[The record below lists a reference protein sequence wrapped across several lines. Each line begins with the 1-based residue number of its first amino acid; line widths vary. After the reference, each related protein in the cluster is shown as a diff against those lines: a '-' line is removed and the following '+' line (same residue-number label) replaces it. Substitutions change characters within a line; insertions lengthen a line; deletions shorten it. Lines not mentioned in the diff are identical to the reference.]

1 MAWGTRQQRL
11 RDILGASNSLCFQV
25 FVVVTEGVVSDKLFD
40 ELVAEHDID
49 FTYDDLA
56 TLPKQHIGRLSFNRG
71 FLCQSEKFGR
81 AAQIT
86 SVEPI
91 YTVSPYE
98 VDLTNLDADICFGP
112 ADFQCI
118 RDQYIPEIEMQLPEL
133 KFEGRNYAEKDGFS
147 IDFKYGVQPYCPSLC
162 HPRDLGFLK
171 PITIIGGHTIM
182 PAVGA
187 DALNGSSKPKP

>member
-81 AAQIT
+81 AAQI
-86 SVEPI
+86 SQIWMQIFVLGRPI
-91 YTVSPYE
+91 FNVFVINT
-98 VDLTNLDADICFGP
+98 
-112 ADFQCI
+112 
-118 RDQYIPEIEMQLPEL
+118 
-133 KFEGRNYAEKDGFS
+133 
-147 IDFKYGVQPYCPSLC
+147 
-162 HPRDLGFLK
+162 FLK
-171 PITIIGGHTIM
+171 LKCSC
-182 PAVGA
+182 
-187 DALNGSSKPKP
+187 LN